1 MNKSRA
7 KIAIIKIVIGY
18 ALLAIVLLSA
28 TWMAYDNTRSLSG
41 INQANEQ
48 LMARRDLVDSLVTSL
63 FETANAERS
72 VLLGDVDQWQKFDK
86 SLGRS
91 KDKLRRL

>member
-7 KIAIIKIVIGY
+7 KIAIIKIIIGY

-28 TWMAYDNTRSLSG
+28 TLMAYDNTRSLSG
-41 INQANEQ
+41 INQASEQ
-48 LMARRDLVDSLVTSL
+48 LMARRDLVDSLVASM

-72 VLLGDVDQWQKFDK
+72 VLLGDVDEWRYFDEALN
-86 SLGRS
+86 SS
-91 KDKLRRL
+91 